1 LADERGVCT
10 MRIWDQLFKRGNEF
24 QRLLV
29 EQASLAH
36 DGMKVL
42 DEFLGVA
49 SDVPD
54 ASEKRHNMRLKL
66 KNTEESGDKARR
78 ELINTINSS
87 LVTPLERQDLF
98 NLSNVLDNILD
109 YALNTADEMIIYDV
123 YPDFYLTK
131 MVEKLTRGVSYLEG
145 AVEDLLR
152 DKRTSNNSIVK
163 AKSMENEI
171 EETYHEALASLFSG
185 GDFKYMFKMREVLRH
200 ISNAA
205 DRIADAADIMGNII
219 IKDM

>member
-1 LADERGVCT
+1 
-10 MRIWDQLFKRGNEF
+10 MRIWDQMFRKGNEF

-29 EQASLAH
+29 EQATLAH
-36 DGMKVL
+36 EGMKVL
-42 DEFLGVA
+42 YEFLGVT
-49 SDVPD
+49 SDVQD
-54 ASEKRHNMRLKL
+54 SGEKRHNMRLKL
-66 KNTEESGDKARR
+66 KKTEESGDKARR
-78 ELINTINSS
+78 ELINAINSS

-98 NLSNVLDNILD
+98 SLSNVLDDILD
-109 YALNTADEMIIYDV
+109 YALNTADEMIIYEV

-131 MVEKLTRGVSYLEG
+131 MVEKLIRGVSYLEG
-145 AVEDLLR
+145 AVEDLFR
-152 DKRTSNNSIVK
+152 NKHISNSSVVK

-171 EETYHEALASLFSG
+171 EETYHEALALLFSG
-185 GDFKYMFKMREVLRH
+185 ENFKYMFKMREVLRH

>member
-1 LADERGVCT
+1 
-10 MRIWDQLFKRGNEF
+10 MRIWDQLFKKGNEF

-109 YALNTADEMIIYDV
+109 YALNTADEMIIYDI

-131 MVEKLTRGVSYLEG
+131 MVEKLMRGVSYLEG
-145 AVEDLLR
+145 AVEDLLH
-152 DKRTSNNSIVK
+152 DKQTSNNSIVK

-185 GDFKYMFKMREVLRH
+185 DDFKYMFKMREVLRH

-219 IKDM
+219 IKDV

>member
-1 LADERGVCT
+1 
-10 MRIWDQLFKRGNEF
+10 MRIWDQMFKKGNEF
-24 QRLLV
+24 RTLLV
-29 EQASLAH
+29 EQATLAYE
-36 DGMKVL
+36 GMKVL
-42 DEFLGVA
+42 YEFLGIAANVQD
-49 SDVPD
+49 SG
-54 ASEKRHNMRLKL
+54 EKRHNMRLKL
-66 KNTEESGDKARR
+66 KKIEESGDKARR

-98 NLSNVLDNILD
+98 SLSNVLDNILD
-109 YALNTADEMIIYDV
+109 YALNTADEMIIYEV

-131 MVEKLTRGVSYLEG
+131 MVEKLMRGVSYVEG
-145 AVEDLLR
+145 AVEDLFR
-152 DKRTSNNSIVK
+152 NKQISTNSIVK

-185 GDFKYMFKMREVLRH
+185 EDFKHMFKMREVLRH

>member
-1 LADERGVCT
+1 
-10 MRIWDQLFKRGNEF
+10 MRIWDQMFKKGNEF

-29 EQASLAH
+29 EQATLAH
-36 DGMKVL
+36 EGMKVL
-42 DEFLGVA
+42 YEFLGVT
-49 SDVPD
+49 SDIQD
-54 ASEKRHNMRLKL
+54 SGEKRHNMRLKL
-66 KNTEESGDKARR
+66 KKTEESGDKARR
-78 ELINTINSS
+78 ELINAINSS

-98 NLSNVLDNILD
+98 SLSNVLDDILD
-109 YALNTADEMIIYDV
+109 YALNTADEMIIYEV

-131 MVEKLTRGVSYLEG
+131 MVEKLIRGVSYLEG
-145 AVEDLLR
+145 AVEDLFR
-152 DKRTSNNSIVK
+152 NKHISNSSVVK

-171 EETYHEALASLFSG
+171 EETYHEALALLFSG
-185 GDFKYMFKMREVLRH
+185 ENFKYMFKMREVLRH

>member
-1 LADERGVCT
+1 
-10 MRIWDQLFKRGNEF
+10 MRIWDQMFKKGNEF

-29 EQASLAH
+29 EQATLAH
-36 DGMKVL
+36 EGMKVL
-42 DEFLGVA
+42 YEFLGVT
-49 SDVPD
+49 SDVQD
-54 ASEKRHNMRLKL
+54 SGEKRHNMRLKL
-66 KNTEESGDKARR
+66 KKTEESGDKARR
-78 ELINTINSS
+78 ELINAINSS

-98 NLSNVLDNILD
+98 SLSNVLDDILD
-109 YALNTADEMIIYDV
+109 YALNTADEMIIYEV

-131 MVEKLTRGVSYLEG
+131 MVEKLIRGVSYLEG
-145 AVEDLLR
+145 AVEDLFR
-152 DKRTSNNSIVK
+152 NKHISNSSVVK

-171 EETYHEALASLFSG
+171 EETYHEALALLFSG
-185 GDFKYMFKMREVLRH
+185 EDFKYMFKMREVLRH

>member
-1 LADERGVCT
+1 
-10 MRIWDQLFKRGNEF
+10 MRIWDQMFKKGNEF

-29 EQASLAH
+29 EQATLAH
-36 DGMKVL
+36 EGMKVL
-42 DEFLGVA
+42 YEFLGVS
-49 SDVPD
+49 SDVQD
-54 ASEKRHNMRLKL
+54 SGEKRHNMRLKL
-66 KNTEESGDKARR
+66 KKTEESGDKARR
-78 ELINTINSS
+78 ELINAINSS

-98 NLSNVLDNILD
+98 SLSNVLDDILD
-109 YALNTADEMIIYDV
+109 YALNTADEMIIYEV

-131 MVEKLTRGVSYLEG
+131 MVEKLIRGVSYLEG
-145 AVEDLLR
+145 AVEDLFR
-152 DKRTSNNSIVK
+152 NKHISNSSIVK

-171 EETYHEALASLFSG
+171 EETYHEALALLFSG
-185 GDFKYMFKMREVLRH
+185 ENFKYMFKMREVLRH

>member
-1 LADERGVCT
+1 
-10 MRIWDQLFKRGNEF
+10 MRIWDQMFKKGNEF

-29 EQASLAH
+29 EQATLAH
-36 DGMKVL
+36 EGMKVL
-42 DEFLGVA
+42 YEFLGVS
-49 SDVPD
+49 SDVQD
-54 ASEKRHNMRLKL
+54 SGEKRHNMRLKL
-66 KNTEESGDKARR
+66 KKTEESGDKARR
-78 ELINTINSS
+78 ELINAINSS

-98 NLSNVLDNILD
+98 SLSNVLDDILD
-109 YALNTADEMIIYDV
+109 YALNTADEMIIYEV

-131 MVEKLTRGVSYLEG
+131 MVEKLIRGVSYLEG
-145 AVEDLLR
+145 AVEDLFR
-152 DKRTSNNSIVK
+152 NKHISNSSVVK

-171 EETYHEALASLFSG
+171 EETYHEALALLFSG
-185 GDFKYMFKMREVLRH
+185 EDFKYMFKMREVLRH